1 MVILLSG
8 STGFIGHVLRQRLL
22 ENNHKIYALVRKEKS
37 NIDADIEQVTIDT
50 LNTIDIQFDV
60 FINLAGEN
68 IAAKP
73 WTEKRKK
80 ILYSSRVDLTENI
93 RKQLKYSPKRVIS
106 MSAIGFYGT
115 TRNGIFNENT
125 TPVPSFTHNLCK
137 AWEGAALQFS
147 SDATSVVIFRL
158 GVVLGLGGALDKM
171 RLPFKLGLGGPI
183 AGGKQW
189 LSWVHIDDV
198 LKAIMEA
205 MTDPS
210 YNGVYNL
217 VAPQFTDQK
226 SFALNYGQSLKRPA
240 FIPTP
245 KWLMTLLLGEMAS
258 LLTEGAKITPYRLEQ
273 KGFNFEF
280 NHLNKALKDIE
291 EKYQASL

>member
-8 STGFIGHVLRQRLL
+8 ATGFIGRVLRQRLL

-37 NIDADIEQVTIDT
+37 DIDSGIEQVTIDR
-50 LNTIDIQFDV
+50 LNSIDVEFDV

-73 WTEKRKK
+73 WTKKRKQV
-80 ILYSSRVDLTENI
+80 LYSSRVDLTEEI
-93 RKQLKYSPKRVIS
+93 RKNLKHPPKRVIS

-115 TRNGIFNENT
+115 TSTGIYDENT
-125 TPVPSFTHNLCK
+125 TPTPSFTHDLCK
-137 AWEGAALQFS
+137 AWENAALQFS
-147 SDATSVVIFRL
+147 STATSVVIFRL

-189 LSWVHIDDV
+189 LSWIHIDDV

-205 MTDPS
+205 MTDSS
-210 YNGVYNL
+210 YNGIYNL

-273 KGFNFEF
+273 KGFKFEF
-280 NHLNKALKDIE
+280 SHLDKALKDIE
-291 EKYQASL
+291 EKYQASS

>member
-8 STGFIGHVLRQRLL
+8 STGFIGRVLRQRLL

-37 NIDADIEQVTIDT
+37 DIDADIEQVTIDT
-50 LNTIDIQFDV
+50 LNTIDIEFDV

-80 ILYSSRVDLTENI
+80 ILYSSRVDLTEEI
-93 RKQLKYSPKRVIS
+93 RKQLKYPPKRVIS

-125 TPVPSFTHNLCK
+125 TPLPSFTHGLCK

-205 MTDPS
+205 INDSS
-210 YNGVYNL
+210 YKGVYNL

-258 LLTEGAKITPYRLEQ
+258 LLTEGAKITPYRLKQ

-280 NHLNKALKDIE
+280 NHLNKALKNIE

>member
-8 STGFIGHVLRQRLL
+8 STGFIGHVLRQQLL
-22 ENNHKIYALVRKEKS
+22 ENNHKIYALVRKKKS
-37 NIDADIEQVTIDT
+37 DIDADIEQVTIDT
-50 LNTIDIQFDV
+50 LNTIDIEFDV

-68 IAAKP
+68 IASKP
-73 WTEKRKK
+73 WTKKRKK
-80 ILYSSRVDLTENI
+80 ILHSSRVDLTENI
-93 RKQLKYSPKRVIS
+93 RKQLKYPPKRVIS

-115 TRNGIFNENT
+115 TRNGVLNENT
-125 TPVPSFTHNLCK
+125 APVPSFTHDLCK
-137 AWEGAALQFS
+137 AWEDAALQFS
-147 SDATSVVIFRL
+147 SDITRVVIFRL

-183 AGGKQW
+183 SGGKQW

-198 LKAIMEA
+198 LKAIVEA

-217 VAPQFTDQK
+217 VAPQFIDQK

-258 LLTEGAKITPYRLEQ
+258 LLTEGAKVTPYRLEQ
-273 KGFNFEF
+273 KGFKFEF
-280 NHLNKALKDIE
+280 SLLGEALKDIE
-291 EKYQASL
+291 KKYQASP

>member
-22 ENNHKIYALVRKEKS
+22 ENNHKNYALVRKEKS
-37 NIDADIEQVTIDT
+37 NIDADIEQVTIYT